1 MRWWPF
7 KSRTPVADRVLG
19 AKRPRARVRIPR
31 WKPPR
36 VTRDAVSRAFSAAF
50 EWLFRIRWKLLTIER
65 YIFSEVWTH
74 FLLGV
79 LGFTFF
85 MIITSI
91 FTLGDKIFGKH
102 IPFFTVL
109 KVLLLS
115 TPAYLVLAIP
125 VACLFATLMAMNR
138 LSRDNEL
145 TALYTTG
152 VSLYR
157 VFLPFLALGV
167 FAAMGSYYIYENVV
181 PPNNKEFKN
190 TLVIFWESQVTDF
203 IKPQMVIRAPEKKY
217 FYIDEVNKELG
228 TMTGIRLYDYGEG
241 RSFPRV
247 FLADDARMSE
257 GFLVLN
263 NVRVYE
269 PQARNGASMVSA
281 VTPTTKVDI
290 ARKIREFYAED
301 APQELSVRELR
312 LRVEERRREIAAQQ
326 RTSRV
331 QMLKYFTDNTEY
343 YFKFTIPF
351 ASIVLVL
358 VAVPISIRGPREER
372 NIALILSFL
381 LVMAYYSLFFAC
393 RTLGYLGHMPGILA
407 GWIPNTFFF
416 VASVFLFI
424 RARK

>member
-1 MRWWPF
+1 
-7 KSRTPVADRVLG
+7 
-19 AKRPRARVRIPR
+19 
-31 WKPPR
+31 
-36 VTRDAVSRAFSAAF
+36 
-50 EWLFRIRWKLLTIER
+50 
-65 YIFSEVWTH
+65 
-74 FLLGV
+74 
-79 LGFTFF
+79 
-85 MIITSI
+85 
-91 FTLGDKIFGKH
+91 
-102 IPFFTVL
+102 
-109 KVLLLS
+109 
-115 TPAYLVLAIP
+115 
-125 VACLFATLMAMNR
+125 
-138 LSRDNEL
+138 
-145 TALYTTG
+145 
-152 VSLYR
+152 
-157 VFLPFLALGV
+157 
-167 FAAMGSYYIYENVV
+167 
-181 PPNNKEFKN
+181 
-190 TLVIFWESQVTDF
+190 
-203 IKPQMVIRAPEKKY
+203 
-217 FYIDEVNKELG
+217 
-228 TMTGIRLYDYGEG
+228 MTGIRLYDYGEG

-290 ARKIREFYAED
+290 ARKIREFFAED
-301 APQELSVRELR
+301 APQELAARELR

-331 QMLKYFTDNTEY
+331 QHLKYFTDNTEY

-358 VAVPISIRGPREER
+358 VAVPMSIRGPREER

-407 GWIPNTFFF
+407 GWVPNTFFF
-416 VASVFLFI
+416 IASVFLFI

>member
-19 AKRPRARVRIPR
+19 TRRPRARIPIPK

-36 VTRDAVSRAFSAAF
+36 ITRGAVSGALGAAF
-50 EWLFRIRWKLLTIER
+50 EWLFNIRWKLLTIER
-65 YIFSEVWTH
+65 YIFGEVWAH

-102 IPFFTVL
+102 IPIFTVL

-167 FAAMGSYYIYENVV
+167 FAAMGSYYIYESVV

-190 TLVIFWESQVTDF
+190 TLVIFWESQVTDY
-203 IKPQMVIRAPEKKY
+203 IKPQMVIKAPEKKY
-217 FYIDEVNKELG
+217 FYIDDVNKELG

-247 FLADDARMSE
+247 FLADDARMRE

-301 APQELSVRELR
+301 APQELAARELR
-312 LRVEERRREIAAQQ
+312 LRVEERRKELAAQQ
-326 RTSRV
+326 RTTRV
-331 QMLKYFTDNTEY
+331 QLLKYFTDNTEY

-393 RTLGYLGHMPGILA
+393 RTLGYLGHMPGLLA

-416 VASVFLFI
+416 VASIFLFI